1 MSLQH
6 DATVFISGMLAAGF
20 LVAVLFFV
28 KFRRQTGDRLFSF
41 FAAAF
46 ALLFAQR
53 VMLAFA
59 PHASVHVEWFYLIR
73 LLAFLL
79 IIAGIVDKNR
89 AARE

>member
-1 MSLQH
+1 MNLQH

-28 KFRRQTGDRLFSF
+28 KFRRQTGDRLFAF

-46 ALLFAQR
+46 ALLFVQR
-53 VMLAFA
+53 VMLGFA
-59 PHASVHVEWFYLIR
+59 PYAPVHVEWYYLIR

-89 AARE
+89 AERG